1 MTPSDTMNGVVAME
15 GKTVLVTGSTGGI
28 GKETARVLAGLGAGV
43 VLVGRDKGRA
53 AAAVDELR
61 RSTGNRHIQAI
72 TADMSRLSEVRRLAQ
87 EVGDR
92 TGGVDVLINNAGATR
107 SHRILTEDG
116 LETAFAV
123 NVVAPFCLTHWLMPA
138 LTAAGSIRR
147 PARVINITG
156 GIPRGKIDLD
166 NLQGEK
172 SYVGLSF
179 YNQTKL
185 AQMVMSYRFVQ
196 ELDSARVTLNV
207 AYPGHAYTSM
217 NKGLTTGTY
226 PPAARPIVPILRL
239 VMPIVYGHRALL
251 RATRSSVYLASSP
264 AAAGIHGA
272 YLNAKAERAGWPDAV
287 SDVTARNT
295 IWELC
300 AQHRDRLTTQ

>member
-1 MTPSDTMNGVVAME
+1 MTDASEVVAVE

-28 GKETARVLAGLGAGV
+28 GKETARQLAALGASV
-43 VLVGRDKGRA
+43 ILVGRDKYRA
-53 AAAVDELR
+53 DAAVADLR
-61 RSTGNRHIQAI
+61 HTSGNDDVTAI
-72 TADMSRLSEVRRLAQ
+72 TADMSRLRDVRRLAQ
-87 EVGDR
+87 EATDR

-107 SHRILTEDG
+107 SHREVTEDG
-116 LETAFAV
+116 IETAFAV

-138 LTAAGSIRR
+138 LTASGQ
-147 PARVINITG
+147 ARVINITG
-156 GIPRGKIDLD
+156 GIPRGHIDLN

-185 AQMVMSYRFVQ
+185 AQMAMSYRFAQ
-196 ELDSARVTLNV
+196 ELAATPVTLNV

-217 NKGLTTGTY
+217 NKNLTVGTY
-226 PPAARPIVPILRL
+226 PPLARPIVPLLRL
-239 VMPIVYGHRALL
+239 TMPVVYGRRALL

-264 AAAGIHGA
+264 EERKTNGA
-272 YLNAKAERAGWPDAV
+272 YFNSKAKRTPWPDAV
-287 SDVTARNT
+287 LDDTTRNT

-300 AQHRDRLTTQ
+300 ERQRNRPTTA

>member
-1 MTPSDTMNGVVAME
+1 ME

-28 GKETARVLAGLGAGV
+28 GKETARRLAGLGADV
-43 VLVGRDKGRA
+43 ILVGRDKHRA
-53 AAAVDELR
+53 DAAVGDIR
-61 RSTGNRHIQAI
+61 HSSGNEKVTAI
-72 TADMSRLSEVRRLAQ
+72 TADMSRLRDVHRLAQ
-87 EVGDR
+87 EVGAR

-107 SHRILTEDG
+107 PHRELTEDG
-116 LETAFAV
+116 VETAFAV

-138 LTAAGSIRR
+138 LTASG

-156 GIPRGKIDLD
+156 GIPRGRIDLD

-185 AQMVMSYRFVQ
+185 AQMAMSYRFAQ
-196 ELDSARVTLNV
+196 ELDGSPVTLNV

-217 NKGLTTGTY
+217 NKSLTIGTY
-226 PPAARPIVPILRL
+226 PPLARPIVPLLRL
-239 VMPIVYGHRALL
+239 AVPVVYGHRALL
-251 RATRSSVYLASSP
+251 RATRSSVYLAASP
-264 AAAGIHGA
+264 EVRDTNGTYFNSKATSTPWPEAV
-272 YLNAKAERAGWPDAV
+272 LDETTRNA
-287 SDVTARNT
+287 

-300 AQHRDRLTTQ
+300 ETQRDRLTP